1 MADNQNYYEV
11 LGIEKNAGG
20 EEIKKAYRTLSLKN
34 HPDRNNGSAESTAL
48 FQKISQAYDTLSDD
62 QKRRQ
67 YDMSLSGGGG
77 MGMPFGQ
84 FGQNMPFGQNMHHFS
99 TGEFNP
105 AELFTFFSNNVFG
118 GGGGQNGVN
127 ISVNGNGGINIGE
140 TIRANFG
147 RMNMNDM
154 RQRLSKPVPIIK
166 NEEISLSK
174 SYTGCTLPIEIVRG
188 IVENGVTREEKET
201 LYLSIPPGIDNNELL
216 ILRDKGHIHA
226 ENNKGDVK
234 VFIKITNNSEFVRN
248 GLDLILNKTISLKDA
263 LCGFSFDMRYIDDRI
278 YKINNGHGNIITH
291 NYKKMIPKMGMK
303 RDEHIGNL
311 IIEFN
316 VIFPE
321 KLSDEQIEGLAKIL

>member
-1 MADNQNYYEV
+1 MADNQNYYEI
-11 LGIEKNAGG
+11 LGVEKNAGG

-77 MGMPFGQ
+77 MG
-84 FGQNMPFGQNMHHFS
+84 QNMHHFS

-105 AELFTFFSNNVFG
+105 AELFTFFSNNIFG
-118 GGGGQNGVN
+118 GGGGGGVPFAHMANMGNGVN
-127 ISVNGNGGINIGE
+127 VSVNGNGGINIGE

-154 RQRLSKPVPIIK
+154 RQRLNKPVPIIK
-166 NEEISLSK
+166 NEEITLSK
-174 SYTGCTLPIEIVRG
+174 SYSGCTLPIEIVRG
-188 IVENGVTREEKET
+188 IVENSVTREEKET
-201 LYLSIPPGIDNNELL
+201 LYLTIPPGIDNNELL

-234 VFIKITNNSEFVRN
+234 VFIKITNNTDFVRT
-248 GLDLILNKTISLKDA
+248 GLDLTLNKTISLKEA
-263 LCGFSFDMRYIDDRI
+263 LCGFTFDMRYIDDRI

-311 IIEFN
+311 IIDFS

-321 KLSDEQIEGLAKIL
+321 KLSDEQIEGLMKIL

>member
-11 LGIEKNAGG
+11 LGIEKNAGA
-20 EEIKKAYRTLSLKN
+20 EEIKKAYRTSSLKN

-67 YDMSLSGGGG
+67 YDMSLSGG
-77 MGMPFGQ
+77 M
-84 FGQNMPFGQNMHHFS
+84 GQNMHHFS

-105 AELFTFFSNNVFG
+105 AELFSFFSNNVFG
-118 GGGGQNGVN
+118 AGGNANPFANMGGNGVN

-140 TIRANFG
+140 TIRANFA

-201 LYLSIPPGIDNNELL
+201 LYLNIPPGIDNNEML